1 MTQQQSNNCPPEK
14 RNRFFRGKS
23 MGVEAF
29 SAEQEYLLSRHRL
42 SHRAVHGWGV
52 VAGLAL
58 RQRVDEASKSAQ
70 PVSVGKGLAF
80 DRHGRE
86 LLLCSEVTLSE
97 ANIFLI
103 DSEQSGRIRALRDA
117 PAGGYVLSA
126 HYAERYTGDA
136 VLPDRCGCGE
146 TEKNFVCEC
155 VIFSIT
161 ALCDPKKCP
170 CGEGPCKQDGRCG
183 EDCCCTSGRGPHST
197 LCRWIEER
205 TVIGDAARLRE
216 WKDFHVDPA
225 DGVPLA
231 CVTIEKTDDACHPVS
246 VKSIEDACSPRRLVK
261 NNDLLYD
268 LIRGCDL
275 TRIEWMSWAEWH
287 RELNPKGMPMEK
299 LEEFV
304 GAELTKYPRKENP
317 KALPTQFRIRFTGPV
332 LSRTV
337 TVDCFAM
344 RCVVA
349 HADTGWHDRREVPLM
364 KPILAPPKEGD
375 PPDTTREVTLA
386 VSSYW
391 HEEFWQ
397 TGCALRDG
405 GIVHIEVR
413 GDYILDCR
421 GQPIDANANG
431 FKPAEEETVSG
442 NGTPGGTFLSI
453 FRVEKSLNPPPADS
467 DIAK

>member
-1 MTQQQSNNCPPEK
+1 MKQQQSNNCPPEK
-14 RNRFFRGKS
+14 RNRFFRHKS

-29 SAEQEYLLSRHRL
+29 SAEQEYFLSRYRL
-42 SHRAVHGWGV
+42 AHRAVHGWGV
-52 VAGLAL
+52 VAGMA
-58 RQRVDEASKSAQ
+58 VDGPPCA
-70 PVSVGKGLAF
+70 VHNGLAF

-86 LLLCSEVTLSE
+86 LLLGSKVLLSD
-97 ANIFLI
+97 ANTFLI
-103 DSEQSGRIRALRDA
+103 DSEQSGRMRALRDV
-117 PAGGYVLSA
+117 PSGSYVLSA

-136 VLPDRCGCGE
+136 VLPDQCGCGE

-155 VIFSIT
+155 VVFSLT
-161 ALCDPKKCP
+161 PYCDPKKCP

-183 EDCCCTSGRGPHST
+183 EDCCCASGRGPHAT

-205 TVIGDAARLRE
+205 DVTGEPARLRE
-216 WKDFHVDPA
+216 WKDFWVDPA
-225 DGVPLA
+225 DGIALA
-231 CVTIEKTDDACHPVS
+231 CVTIEKSDDPCNPVS
-246 VKSIEDACSPRRLVK
+246 VKSIDDACSPRRLVK

-275 TRIEWMSWAEWH
+275 TRIESISWAEWH
-287 RELNPKGMPMEK
+287 RQLSPKGMPMEK
-299 LEEFV
+299 FEEFV
-304 GAELTKYPRKENP
+304 GPELTKYPRKEYP
-317 KALPTQFRIRFTGPV
+317 KPISTKFSIRFTGPV
-332 LSRTV
+332 LTRTV

-344 RCVVA
+344 RCVVN
-349 HADTGWHDRREVPLM
+349 HADTGWHDRREVQL
-364 KPILAPPKEGD
+364 LQVVASPPENDDTPG
-375 PPDTTREVTLA
+375 TTREVMLQ

-397 TGCALRDG
+397 SGCALRDG

-431 FKPAEEETVSG
+431 FKPAEEKTVSG

-453 FRVEKSLNPPPADS
+453 FRVEKSLNPPPSES
-467 DIAK
+467 DNAKP